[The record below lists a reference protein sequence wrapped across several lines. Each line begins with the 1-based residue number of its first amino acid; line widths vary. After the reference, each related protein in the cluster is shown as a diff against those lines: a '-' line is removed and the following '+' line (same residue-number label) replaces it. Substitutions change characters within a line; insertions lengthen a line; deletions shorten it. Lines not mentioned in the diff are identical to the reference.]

1 MEENKLI
8 GKLKDICETLEEGK
22 QLILE
27 DAIIDFQISARNIGQ
42 KLEGI
47 MQDGRLLRLGIVG
60 EVKAGKS
67 SFLNALLFDGKD
79 ILPKAPTPM
88 TAALT
93 RISYSESPNAKVV
106 FYNANDWDI
115 IEQNSHRYDEKIDDL
130 YQKYVASLAE
140 RNKKNGLYGVI
151 KKYDRK
157 EFELKNKDNVP
168 EEYRSCKE
176 LTDMVKDNGLNVKEL
191 LGTEK
196 TITGNAVNE
205 YGYLEEL
212 NQYVG
217 ADGKY
222 TALVKYTEV
231 QMQNKMLEG
240 VEIIDTPGL
249 NDPILSRSRV
259 TRDFLVECDAV
270 FLLGYCGQFLA
281 ADDMKLIMSSLP
293 NEGISK
299 AVLIGSKMDSAIL
312 QYPGKADLTFK
323 KAYLGTKRNCEEQA
337 RENINSCQIT
347 SYNEK
352 IINQIKKSLPPMCV
366 SSVAYS
372 AAKQL
377 KQGEQL
383 GKLEEHVFTNM
394 KRRFQDFNGDVDT
407 LFGLSN
413 IDDVRDKVFDE
424 TKAEKESIIQERIS
438 EIVNNQTGKFLRK
451 LEDVANQSR
460 MTLNDLQSY
469 DCEQLETKLRDL
481 KSKLD
486 SVRIVVKNLFE
497 AAAIESRRSIDDI
510 SVEIGMELSNHT
522 GIEVNTTSKTEHHS
536 STSGHLWWKSTEHW
550 SETVTTHSAEVKDA
564 EENIRQYY
572 YACFKMINEAFREV
586 VGIESLKDNVKST
599 VMGAFDRADK
609 EFDEN
614 KIIMPLENALN
625 RITLP
630 EISLDLSE
638 YESLLD
644 QKLGGVA
651 FGGVVKNDNIPALK
665 RAQDQVIDAMSRE
678 FIDMIK
684 KQGTAIDSN
693 LQKQSA
699 IFIDNIVNQLE
710 ENQKKLEEL
719 IQDKQSNIQ
728 KLEQFIDTIGQ
739 AKKQLMEV

>member
-93 RISYSESPNAKVV
+93 RISYSDSPQAKVV
-106 FYNANDWDI
+106 FYNANDWEI
-115 IEQNSHRYDEKIDDL
+115 IKKNSQKYDEKVEEM
-130 YQKYVASLAE
+130 YQKYISAANE
-140 RNKKNGLYGVI
+140 NKKNGHSLI
-151 KKYDRK
+151 TTKYDRK
-157 EFELKNKDNVP
+157 EFELKHKDNIS

-176 LTDMVKDNGLNVKEL
+176 LTDMVKDKGLRVEEL

-196 TITGNAVNE
+196 VITGNAVNE

-217 ADGKY
+217 AEGKY

-231 QMQNKMLEG
+231 QMENKMLEG

-312 QYPGKADLTFK
+312 QYPGKSDLTFK
-323 KAYLGTKRNCEEQA
+323 RAYLGTKRNCEEQA
-337 RENINSCQIT
+337 RENIDACQVT

-352 IINQIKKSLPPMCV
+352 IITQIKKSLPPMCV

-372 AAKQL
+372 AAKQI
-377 KQGEQL
+377 KEGKTL
-383 GKLEEHVFTNM
+383 GKLENHVISNLS
-394 KRRFQDFNGDVDT
+394 RRFQDFKGDENT

-413 IDDVRDKVFDE
+413 IDDVREKVFNE
-424 TKAEKESIIQERIS
+424 TKAEKEVIIQERIS
-438 EIVNNQTGKFLRK
+438 EIVDNQTGKFLRK
-451 LEDVANQSR
+451 LEDIANQSR
-460 MTLNDLQSY
+460 MTLNDLKSY
-469 DCEQLETKLRDL
+469 DCEQLEEKLNDL
-481 KSKLD
+481 KAKLD
-486 SVRIVVKNLFE
+486 SVRIIVKNLFE
-497 AAAIESRRSIDDI
+497 AAAIESCRNIDDI
-510 SVEIGMELSNHT
+510 AIEIGMELSNHT

-536 STSGHLWWKSTEHW
+536 STSGHLWWKTTEHW
-550 SETVTTHSAEVKDA
+550 NETITTHSAEVKDA

-572 YACFKMINEAFREV
+572 YACCRMINETFREV
-586 VGIESLKDNVKST
+586 VKIDSLKDNVKGT

-614 KIIMPLENALN
+614 KIIMPLDNALN

-638 YESLLD
+638 YETMLD
-644 QKLGGVA
+644 GKLGGIA
-651 FGGVVKNDNIPALK
+651 YGGVVRNDDIPALK
-665 RAQDQVIDAMSRE
+665 RAQDQVIDAMSKE
-678 FIDMIK
+678 FITMIK
-684 KQGTAIDSN
+684 KQGKEIDKN

-699 IFIDNIVNQLE
+699 MFIDNIVNQLE

-719 IQDKQSNIQ
+719 IKDKQSNIQ
-728 KLEQFIDTIGQ
+728 KLETFLNTVNQ
-739 AKKQLMEV
+739 AKKDLLEV

>member
-312 QYPGKADLTFK
+312 QYL
-323 KAYLGTKRNCEEQA
+323 
-337 RENINSCQIT
+337 
-347 SYNEK
+347 EK
-352 IINQIKKSLPPMCV
+352 
-366 SSVAYS
+366 
-372 AAKQL
+372 
-377 KQGEQL
+377 
-383 GKLEEHVFTNM
+383 
-394 KRRFQDFNGDVDT
+394 
-407 LFGLSN
+407 
-413 IDDVRDKVFDE
+413 
-424 TKAEKESIIQERIS
+424 
-438 EIVNNQTGKFLRK
+438 QT
-451 LEDVANQSR
+451 
-460 MTLNDLQSY
+460 
-469 DCEQLETKLRDL
+469 
-481 KSKLD
+481 
-486 SVRIVVKNLFE
+486 
-497 AAAIESRRSIDDI
+497 
-510 SVEIGMELSNHT
+510 
-522 GIEVNTTSKTEHHS
+522 
-536 STSGHLWWKSTEHW
+536 
-550 SETVTTHSAEVKDA
+550 
-564 EENIRQYY
+564 
-572 YACFKMINEAFREV
+572 
-586 VGIESLKDNVKST
+586 
-599 VMGAFDRADK
+599 
-609 EFDEN
+609 
-614 KIIMPLENALN
+614 
-625 RITLP
+625 
-630 EISLDLSE
+630 
-638 YESLLD
+638 
-644 QKLGGVA
+644 
-651 FGGVVKNDNIPALK
+651 
-665 RAQDQVIDAMSRE
+665 
-678 FIDMIK
+678 
-684 KQGTAIDSN
+684 
-693 LQKQSA
+693 
-699 IFIDNIVNQLE
+699 
-710 ENQKKLEEL
+710 
-719 IQDKQSNIQ
+719 
-728 KLEQFIDTIGQ
+728 
-739 AKKQLMEV
+739 